1 MAENARG
8 AGYPEWTTKA
18 EKRGLDPLG
27 MQTTSVALYQQLVP
41 GISNVTL
48 RMRYYGLYAWL
59 ARRYALDVGRTSV
72 EDWCLYL
79 RRAEALYAL
88 VAVQARGE
96 RGVAGVDWATR
107 TLATAGADVVFH
119 AATDRREGEPQYLKQ
134 KFGAFGAA
142 YGSQLL
148 DIGVLETVP
157 GHDVPVP
164 TRDIGDKLAEA
175 FESAVGAAAEAFLSA
190 AQTGVIAKTDLAPLA
205 TMLPSRIAADGPER
219 DLYERLLLAGKHG
232 HQARAAS
239 RRQSL
244 RLVLRIAREAGR
256 SVRVDSLRWT
266 LYASQ
271 CGSATALAAI
281 SADEDKQRF
290 AWAVYQAN
298 DLLHLS
304 YETILKL
311 ALDVLGSSPTGMP
324 FETLVGRTASR
335 LVSALGADAAESWN
349 ALCAS
354 LTLADDPVSDDNPV
368 SELSLQR
375 AVLRSA
381 KLEAVT
387 DDDSARCSVLLIA
400 VLHKR
405 FGVLLERIAHELPV
419 LAQGDFL
426 RSLVTE
432 LRFLDEHSAEPL
444 PLLLARIVRQRVL
457 DRHLWVAI
465 QKFRGPGDYTFLL
478 ESDDGRVRLRQ
489 KDGPVLT
496 NPRLS
501 SAVAFLEDIH
511 LLSANGTTPAG
522 LRLIQAV

>member
-1 MAENARG
+1 MATLG
-8 AGYPEWTTKA
+8 VGIGYPQWTTKA

-48 RMRYYGLYAWL
+48 RVRYYGLYAWL
-59 ARRYALDVGRTSV
+59 ARCYASDVGDTSL
-72 EDWCLYL
+72 ERWCLYL

-88 VAVQARGE
+88 ASVHAGGE

-107 TLATAGADVVFH
+107 ALAAPGAEITFH
-119 AATDRREGEPQYLKQ
+119 SATDRVEGEPQYLKQ

-157 GHDVPVP
+157 GHEVPVP
-164 TRDIGDKLAEA
+164 TRDIGDQLADA
-175 FESAVGAAAEAFLSA
+175 FQAAIGAAADAFLA
-190 AQTGVIAKTDLAPLA
+190 ATQAGTIIKADLARLE
-205 TMLPSRIAADGPER
+205 TMLPSRIVADGPER
-219 DLYERLLLAGKHG
+219 DLYESLLLAGSHG
-232 HQARAAS
+232 QKDRAAS
-239 RRQSL
+239 RSHSL
-244 RLVLRIAREAGR
+244 HLVLRIARDQGS
-256 SVRVDSLRWT
+256 SVKAEMLRWS

-271 CGSATALAAI
+271 CKAIATFAALGAE
-281 SADEDKQRF
+281 EDRQRF
-290 AWAVYQAN
+290 FWVVYQAN
-298 DLLHLS
+298 DLLHLC

-311 ALDVLGSSPTGMP
+311 ALDILGGSPTGMP
-324 FETLVGRTASR
+324 FESLVTQTVSR
-335 LVSALGADAAESWN
+335 LMLALETYDADSWSG
-349 ALCAS
+349 LCDS
-354 LTLADDPVSDDNPV
+354 LTLTDDPVSDMDPM
-368 SELSLQR
+368 SEMSLQQ

-381 KLEAVT
+381 KLEVMT
-387 DDDSARCSVLLIA
+387 NEDSVRASIVLLA

-405 FGVLLERIAHELPV
+405 FSGLLERIASDLPV
-419 LAQGDFL
+419 LANGDFL

-444 PLLLARIVRQRVL
+444 QALLARIVRQRVL

-465 QKFRGPGDYTFLL
+465 QKFRGAGDYTFLL
-478 ESDDGRVRLRQ
+478 ESDDGRVRLRR

-501 SAVAFLEDIH
+501 SAIAFLEDIH
-511 LLSANGTTPAG
+511 LLSANGTTPAC
-522 LRLIQAV
+522 LRLLDAA